1 MYIIY
6 ERIRK
11 ENILNMA
18 KFNFSD
24 YEQQKATASEQGSR
38 ARVSYLALKNDIHL
52 SDNELDYLYLTLKK
66 EYKIL
71 LSDDYQVVFDKAK
84 SNLSDVNLQKLL
96 NLYLVYR
103 KMYEGFL
110 IKKSDY

>member
-1 MYIIY
+1 MYEFMINNY
-6 ERIRK
+6 F
-11 ENILNMA
+11 ENLDKNKI
-18 KFNFSD
+18 
-24 YEQQKATASEQGSR
+24 T
-38 ARVSYLALKNDIHL
+38 YLALKNNIHL

-66 EYKIL
+66 EYKTL
-71 LSDDYQVVFDKAK
+71 LSDDYQVIFDKAK

-103 KMYEGFL
+103 KMYEGFF

>member
-1 MYIIY
+1 MYEFMINNY
-6 ERIRK
+6 F
-11 ENILNMA
+11 ENLDKNKI
-18 KFNFSD
+18 
-24 YEQQKATASEQGSR
+24 T
-38 ARVSYLALKNDIHL
+38 YLALKNDIHL

-66 EYKIL
+66 EYKTL
-71 LSDDYQVVFDKAK
+71 LSDNCQVIFDKAK

-103 KMYEGFL
+103 KMYECFF